1 MGYLTVSSD
10 KPTTWLADPG
20 LQMYAALAVP
30 LVTVT
35 MLVYVA
41 VEWFNRRKMAVE
53 MGRDGL
59 A

>member
-10 KPTTWLADPG
+10 KPMRWVADPG
-20 LQMYAALAVP
+20 LQMYAVLAVP

-41 VEWFNRRKMAVE
+41 VEWVNKRKMAAE
-53 MGRDGL
+53 IGDGMV
-59 A
+59 